1 MGRARSD
8 QRGWSLAE
16 LLVVVA
22 VLGMVMAGV
31 FTLLVST
38 VQSYSYGA
46 ARVEAQQA
54 ARFGLE
60 RMVRELREAGF
71 DPKAAG
77 FLAIAVA
84 EPTRV
89 VLQHDLNGNGVID
102 PTRDRVTYLLRDR
115 VLRRD
120 AGGGAQPLVEGV
132 RSLRLTYYD
141 RAGVVTAQPARVTS
155 VRIRLE
161 VGEGGAA
168 VVLEGLATLRNLWW

>member
-1 MGRARSD
+1 MERAGTD
-8 QRGWSLAE
+8 QGGWSLAE

-22 VLGMVMAGV
+22 VLGLVMAGL
-31 FTLLVST
+31 FMLLVST
-38 VQSYSYGA
+38 IQSYAYGA

-54 ARFGLE
+54 ARFGLD
-60 RMVRELREAGF
+60 RMARELREAGF
-71 DPKAAG
+71 DPKGAG
-77 FLAIAVA
+77 FPAIAVA

-102 PTRDRVTYLLRDR
+102 PTRDRVTYLLRDS

-141 RAGVVTAQPARVTS
+141 RAGVETTRAAHVTS

-168 VVLEGLATLRNLWW
+168 VVLESLTTLRNLW